1 MRRMRMTMMEE
12 EGGTGGPTTTTPEG
26 DGVEDGGG
34 DGGGP
39 DPAAEGGAMRHDL
52 ERAEIQGEGMSS
64 EDEGLSSD
72 GERGGDE
79 HYDDYFDGI
88 GAEDAM
94 GDGEFGGGP
103 WPREDP
109 YAYGGGD

>member
-1 MRRMRMTMMEE
+1 MTMMEE
-12 EGGTGGPTTTTPEG
+12 EGGTGGPTTTTPG
-26 DGVEDGGG
+26 ADGVEDGGG

-52 ERAEIQGEGMSS
+52 ERAEIQDAGMSS
-64 EDEGLSSD
+64 DDEGLSSD

-79 HYDDYFDGI
+79 RFDDYFGGI
-88 GAEDAM
+88 GAEDAL

-103 WPREDP
+103 WSGEDP
-109 YAYGGGD
+109 YAYGGAD

>member
-1 MRRMRMTMMEE
+1 MTMMEE

-39 DPAAEGGAMRHDL
+39 DPAVEGGAMRRDL

-64 EDEGLSSD
+64 GEEGLSSD
-72 GERGGDE
+72 GERGGEEYYDE
-79 HYDDYFDGI
+79 SFDGI
-88 GAEDAM
+88 GAEAAM

-103 WPREDP
+103 WSGEGP
-109 YAYGGGD
+109 YAYGGGGY